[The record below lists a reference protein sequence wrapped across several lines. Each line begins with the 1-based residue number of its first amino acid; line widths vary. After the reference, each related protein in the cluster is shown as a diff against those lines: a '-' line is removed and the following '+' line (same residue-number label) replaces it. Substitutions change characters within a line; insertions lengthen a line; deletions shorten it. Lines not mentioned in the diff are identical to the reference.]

1 MLGAA
6 NNYDYGFEASLACEV
21 LDADGK
27 PVNKVVEDNYSRDI
41 TRCFQK
47 TIKVLTSA
55 VGTLILLCLYL
66 IAGAC
71 LFRYLEQGNELEA
84 CYSTYALYREKLNTS
99 VLRATG
105 IVNSGLSKDVVAM
118 QLENSL
124 IDFAEALFALDFP
137 PSRNCSNI
145 LEPFGSKW
153 NWVNA
158 LYFCATVVTTI
169 GYGHVAPTTQWG
181 RLVCVFYCILGIPLL
196 LIYLGSIGQMLA
208 YLFRL
213 TYMNICCCR
222 CFRDTWIRRRNKRHL
237 RLIRLQE
244 DLRRH
249 MELQAKLRGEPIPP
263 PRMTPMVFDDDS
275 DEDDEVR
282 EIYREF
288 QDTEDAGIPITIV
301 MLVILGYVTVGAL
314 LFHIWETDWT
324 PIDGA
329 YFAVITIS
337 TIGFGDLVPGNGR
350 FDKPETIT
358 ELLVGALYCVVGLA
372 LLSMCFELMKEE
384 FVDKVQWIGQS
395 LRIVSREGDNKKG
408 EIDEETSGAR
418 NFRDDA
424 KDASDHTISTFAN
437 SEMPD
442 GMEATTSSLKS
453 RRDSRR
459 HSGNLLRPA
468 SSQLRKPVCVLR
480 SRSEHCSLRSRS
492 LKQHHQLS
500 RPTSINSA
508 KKDEKT
514 ASGADDYKDFEM
526 DTGGEDNDAFGG
538 DMTAEED
545 EGENEVL
552 TRD

>member
-6 NNYDYGFEASLACEV
+6 NNYDFGFEASLACKV

-27 PVNKVVEDNYSRDI
+27 PVDNVVEDNYSRNI

-47 TIKVLTSA
+47 TIKLFTSV

-66 IAGAC
+66 VAGASM
-71 LFRYLEQGNELEA
+71 FRYLEQGNELEA

-105 IVNSGLSKDVVAM
+105 IVDSGLPREVVAL
-118 QLENSL
+118 QLEGAL

-145 LEPFGSKW
+145 LDPFGSKW

-181 RLVCVFYCILGIPLL
+181 RLVCMFYCILGIPLL

-213 TYMNICCCR
+213 IYMNICCCR
-222 CFRDTWIRRRNKRHL
+222 CFRDAWIRRRNERHL
-237 RLIRLQE
+237 RLVRLQD

-249 MELQAKLRGEPIPP
+249 MELQAKLRREPIPP
-263 PRMTPMVFDDDS
+263 PRMAPMVLDDGS
-275 DEDDEVR
+275 DEDDEIR
-282 EIYREF
+282 EVYREF
-288 QDTEDAGIPITIV
+288 QDTEDAEIPITIV
-301 MLVILGYVTVGAL
+301 MLVILGYVAVGAF
-314 LFHIWETDWT
+314 LFCSWETDWT

-337 TIGFGDLVPGNGR
+337 TIGFGDLVPGTGR

-358 ELLVGALYCVVGLA
+358 ELLVGGLYCIVGLA

-384 FVDKVQWIGQS
+384 FVDKVQWLGRS
-395 LRIVSREGDNKKG
+395 LRIVNQENNDKMGETDEG
-408 EIDEETSGAR
+408 TSGPR
-418 NFRDDA
+418 KFRDDTKTA
-424 KDASDHTISTFAN
+424 LDHATSALAN
-437 SEMPD
+437 NETPD
-442 GMEATTSSLKS
+442 TVDTTTNSL
-453 RRDSRR
+453 RNRCDSRC
-459 HSGNLLRPA
+459 HSGSLLRPT
-468 SSQLRKPVCVLR
+468 SSQLKNPICVLR
-480 SRSEHCSLRSRS
+480 SRSGHCSIRSRS
-492 LKQHHQLS
+492 LKQHRRLS
-500 RPTSINSA
+500 RPTSLKSA
-508 KKDEKT
+508 KKDEKA
-514 ASGADDYKDFEM
+514 ASSADNKDFEM

-538 DMTAEED
+538 DMTAGEE
-545 EGENEVL
+545 EV
-552 TRD
+552 DGDSKQD

>member
-27 PVNKVVEDNYSRDI
+27 PVGKVVEDNYSRNI

-47 TIKVLTSA
+47 TIKVLTSV

-66 IAGAC
+66 LAGAC
-71 LFRYLEQGNELEA
+71 MFRYLEQGNELEA

-105 IVNSGLSKDVVAM
+105 IVDSGLPKDVVAL
-118 QLENSL
+118 QLEGAL

-145 LEPFGSKW
+145 LDPFGSRW

-181 RLVCVFYCILGIPLL
+181 RLVCMFYCILGIPLL

-213 TYMNICCCR
+213 VYMNICCCR
-222 CFRDTWIRRRNKRHL
+222 CFRDAWIRRRNERHL
-237 RLIRLQE
+237 RLVRLQD

-263 PRMTPMVFDDDS
+263 PRVSYKVVMDDGS
-275 DEDDEVR
+275 DEDDEIR
-282 EIYREF
+282 EVYRQF

-301 MLVILGYVTVGAL
+301 MLVILGYVVVGAL
-314 LFHIWETDWT
+314 LFCNWETDWT

-358 ELLVGALYCVVGLA
+358 ELLVGALYCIVGLA

-384 FVDKVQWIGQS
+384 FVDKVQWLGRS
-395 LRIVSREGDNKKG
+395 LRIVSGEDDDKMGD
-408 EIDEETSGAR
+408 IDEETSGPR
-418 NFRDDA
+418 KFRDDTKA
-424 KDASDHTISTFAN
+424 ASDHATSTLAN
-437 SEMPD
+437 NETLD
-442 GMEATTSSLKS
+442 AVDATTNSSRS
-453 RRDSRR
+453 RCGSRC
-459 HSGNLLRPA
+459 HSGNLLRPT
-468 SSQLRKPVCVLR
+468 SSQLKKPISVLR
-480 SRSEHCSLRSRS
+480 SRSGHCSLRSRS
-492 LKQHHQLS
+492 LKQHRKLS
-500 RPTSINSA
+500 RPTSIKSA
-508 KKDEKT
+508 KRNEKA
-514 ASGADDYKDFEM
+514 ASGADNKDFEM

-538 DMTAEED
+538 DMTAEE
-545 EGENEVL
+545 EEEKEESK
-552 TRD
+552 RD